1 MSDDKFI
8 FLNSDSESEKLQSIS
23 KEEAIEEE
31 DRLTKMMDRYFQN
44 MNMDEPIQDTQGV
57 DQPIMGQSLIED
69 EEQYKETSQP
79 QIETE
84 EEEVFLIHPDG
95 DITSEA
101 EETDEKEEKIVYKQS
116 LMDRTIYNLA
126 IQSVYHQI
134 QDYRE
139 LLDMVHSDMESKTI
153 RSFTQDLRTHERET
167 ITKWLK
173 ELADT
178 QFSLYKTTPTEDVVI
193 EKIKSEDLKKV
204 VELEVEEQIIKR
216 LGLESN

>member
-8 FLNSDSESEKLQSIS
+8 FLNNDSEPEKFQSVS

-57 DQPIMGQSLIED
+57 DQPIMGQSLTED
-69 EEQYKETSQP
+69 EEQHKETSQP

-101 EETDEKEEKIVYKQS
+101 EEITEPEKEVVYKQS
-116 LMDRTIYNLA
+116 IMDRTIYNLA

-139 LLDMVHSDMESKTI
+139 LLDMVHSDIESRTI
-153 RSFTQDLRTHERET
+153 RSFTQDLRTHEREI
-167 ITKWLK
+167 ITGWLK

-178 QFSLYKTTPTEDVVI
+178 QFSLYKSTPLENVI
-193 EKIKSEDLKKV
+193 VENIQDEDLKRL
-204 VELEVEEQIIKR
+204 VELEIEEQIIKR
-216 LGLESN
+216 LGLEN

>member
-8 FLNSDSESEKLQSIS
+8 FLNSDSESEKLQSVS

-57 DQPIMGQSLIED
+57 DQPIMGQSLTED

-101 EETDEKEEKIVYKQS
+101 EEITEPEKEVVYKQS
-116 LMDRTIYNLA
+116 IMDRTIYNLA

-153 RSFTQDLRTHERET
+153 RSFTQDLRTHEREI
-167 ITKWLK
+167 ITGWLK

-178 QFSLYKTTPTEDVVI
+178 QFSLYKSTPSEDVII
-193 EKIKSEDLKKV
+193 ENIQDEDLKRL
-204 VELEVEEQIIKR
+204 VELEIEQQIIER
-216 LGLESN
+216 LGLEN